1 MRGGFIKGITAGAII
16 GATAGMMMVP
26 QMSRRTR
33 KMVRRNSKMFMNRAE
48 DVFDNIKDLMI

>member
-1 MRGGFIKGITAGAII
+1 MRGGFIKGITTGAII

-33 KMVRRNSKMFMNRAE
+33 KMLRRNSKMFMNRAG
-48 DVFDNIKDLMI
+48 DVFDNIKDYMI